1 MQCLEQLSECK
12 AFVTRCYGN
21 KRDKVQLGQGAC
33 AQTTCVGHFKLVN
46 SCSKGLEQAEC
57 HPPLSHAKGLLQH
70 THTHTVR
77 IHRSSSSTYRR
88 ACRGGGLALTADAAL
103 PVLRTDPPP
112 VEVRRRRY
120 TGESP
125 DPGVTGRRSGDC
137 GGVAGEA
144 LGDRDP
150 PRPNRRER
158 KLRLRGSGDG
168 GVPVEASATSSLA
181 LRYRRCWVGD
191 DDDGGGGPPAEW
203 VCDRARVVP
212 RR

>member
-1 MQCLEQLSECK
+1 MRGTVCSRQCHSVWLWL
-12 AFVTRCYGN
+12 
-21 KRDKVQLGQGAC
+21 L
-33 AQTTCVGHFKLVN
+33 VGHNFYVSSFKFVN
-46 SCSKGLEQAEC
+46 SFMQQRGTSWLGPTALCNVAPTLRV
-57 HPPLSHAKGLLQH
+57 HTLPHAPSPEYI
-70 THTHTVR
+70 TR
-77 IHRSSSSTYRR
+77 HRSSSSSSSAYRR
-88 ACRGGGLALTADAAL
+88 ACRGSGLALTADAAL

-125 DPGVTGRRSGDC
+125 DPGVAGRRSGDC